1 MLQLLDLF
9 LDGLL
14 AAATPPVSKTW
25 LLTFLDGQVSSTL
38 SSSVLP
44 AVGPGMVVLDFS
56 SCVSVGCFGLQ
67 RAIRV
72 TYGESFNKKLN
83 DRTKTRRY
91 YVLGF
96 LHVLARSMCLSVGTF
111 KGN

>member
-9 LDGLL
+9 VDGLL

-44 AVGPGMVVLDFS
+44 AVGPGKVLDFS
-56 SCVSVGCFGLQ
+56 SCVSVGQ
-67 RAIRV
+67 V
-72 TYGESFNKKLN
+72 
-83 DRTKTRRY
+83 
-91 YVLGF
+91 VLGYNVQYG
-96 LHVLARSMCLSVGTF
+96 LLMGKVLTRG
-111 KGN
+111 

>member
-44 AVGPGMVVLDFS
+44 AAGPGKVPDFS

-67 RAIRV
+67 RTIRV
-72 TYGESFNKKLN
+72 TYGESFDKRLN
-83 DRTKTRRY
+83 GRTKTSRHNA
-91 YVLGF
+91 L
-96 LHVLARSMCLSVGTF
+96 
-111 KGN
+111 